1 MTNVIKDMLGFIRWA
16 FQKLDPWYLAMIA
29 IVWSMLFAVFLP
41 TPYDRYV
48 YIGTSIGIMLLCVS
62 GLVWPMIKESWT
74 RYKKEKYG
82 LLDVIKGST
91 NDL

>member
-16 FQKLDPWYLAMIA
+16 FQKLDRWYLSMIA
-29 IVWSMLFAVFLP
+29 IVWAMVVAVFLP
-41 TPYDRYV
+41 TPYDRYL
-48 YIGTSIGIMLLCVS
+48 YIGTCIGIMVLCIS
-62 GLVWPMIKESWT
+62 GLAWPMIKESWT

>member
-16 FQKLDPWYLAMIA
+16 FQKLDRWYLSMIA
-29 IVWSMLFAVFLP
+29 IVCSMFFAVFLP
-41 TPYDRYV
+41 APYDRYL
-48 YIGTSIGIMLLCVS
+48 YITTCIGIMVLCVS
-62 GLVWPMIKESWT
+62 GLVWPMVKESWS

>member
-1 MTNVIKDMLGFIRWA
+1 MLGFIRWA

-29 IVWSMLFAVFLP
+29 IVWAMLFAVFLP
-41 TPYDRYV
+41 APYDRYV

-62 GLVWPMIKESWT
+62 GLVWPMIKESWA